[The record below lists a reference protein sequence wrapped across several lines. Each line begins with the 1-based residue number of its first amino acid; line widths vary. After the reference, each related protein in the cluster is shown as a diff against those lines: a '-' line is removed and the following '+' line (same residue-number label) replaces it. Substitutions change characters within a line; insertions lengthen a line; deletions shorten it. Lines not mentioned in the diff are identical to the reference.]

1 MPFLVE
7 QLLSCH
13 LEFTTSFTPSLHRG
27 QGLNIQ
33 FHQYLWLAV
42 YGSAHY
48 STPGY
53 AGGEFASHMPSR
65 CSDAR
70 VGGERRTPR
79 GAAVVARERLPLER
93 GDVRVRGGG
102 RAPRDAAVGA
112 LERLPVGQEDVLTRD
127 KAQATQG
134 VEVGKSERLPH
145 EVTTPARGLDP

>member
-1 MPFLVE
+1 
-7 QLLSCH
+7 
-13 LEFTTSFTPSLHRG
+13 
-27 QGLNIQ
+27 
-33 FHQYLWLAV
+33 
-42 YGSAHY
+42 
-48 STPGY
+48 
-53 AGGEFASHMPSR
+53 
-65 CSDAR
+65 
-70 VGGERRTPR
+70 
-79 GAAVVARERLPLER
+79 VVARERLPLER